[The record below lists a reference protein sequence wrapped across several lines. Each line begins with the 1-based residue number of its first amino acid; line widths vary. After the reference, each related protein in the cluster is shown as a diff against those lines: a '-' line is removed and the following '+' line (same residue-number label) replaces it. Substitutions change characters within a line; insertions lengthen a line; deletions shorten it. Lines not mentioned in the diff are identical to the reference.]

1 MGFGN
6 RREGWPNCGLMNC
19 ASESGFVNYGDAGRR
34 LKMKLRF
41 RDGDVFLPIA
51 KAKFGFDISGFAK
64 NDAHETSLGIGF
76 QNYLTQRTGCVGR
89 FASPVSWS
97 AAQDGVAVLQRAV
110 SRLSDGGRGGIDDF
124 NLAAQ
129 S

>member
-34 LKMKLRF
+34 LKMKLCF

-51 KAKFGFDISGFAK
+51 KAKFGFEISGFAK
-64 NDAHETSLGIGF
+64 NDAHETSLRVGF
-76 QNYLTQRTGCVGR
+76 QKYVTQRNACVGR
-89 FASPVSWS
+89 FAGAISWR
-97 AAQDGVAVLQRAV
+97 AAQDGVAVLRSAIF
-110 SRLSDGGRGGIDDF
+110 RLPSGGRGGIDDV